1 MLVFIC
7 LLQLINSLSNELDIY
22 YFDVGQACALAYILF
37 IVIFILAVLQRF
49 CIKEG

>member
-22 YFDVGQACALAYILF
+22 YFDVGQADSQLLVF
-37 IVIFILAVLQRF
+37 PNGFSVLVD
-49 CIKEG
+49 